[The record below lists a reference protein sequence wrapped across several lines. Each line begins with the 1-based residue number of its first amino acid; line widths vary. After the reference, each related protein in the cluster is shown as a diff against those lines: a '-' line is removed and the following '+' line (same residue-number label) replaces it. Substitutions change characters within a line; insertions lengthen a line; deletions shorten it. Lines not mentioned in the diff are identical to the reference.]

1 MKNNYKRLTL
11 EYSVEDLI
19 KANLK
24 LQTTQRLLKTNY
36 EINSASFDSI
46 VKIFKNFNSWEEEKR
61 NNFIKLIG
69 GIVNFK
75 KTKKYIEERLQN
87 NEH

>member
-19 KANLK
+19 KANLN
-24 LQTTQRLLKTNY
+24 LQTTQRLLRTNY
-36 EINSASFDSI
+36 KINSASFDSI
-46 VKIFKNFNSWEEEKR
+46 LKIFKNFNSWEEEKR

>member
-19 KANLK
+19 KANLN
-24 LQTTQRLLKTNY
+24 LQTTQRLLRTNY
-36 EINSASFDSI
+36 KINSASFDSI

-61 NNFIKLIG
+61 INFIKLIG